1 MDIFLARQPILD
13 KHGKII
19 SYEILFRNSS
29 TGNTYKFNDG
39 DEATIKVM
47 QNILINIGMEK
58 IVGHKKAFI
67 NFTENILKSDLYS
80 LIPSENVV
88 IELLEDIVPSEDVIN
103 ACKILKKNGFTIA
116 LDDFV
121 FNDSY
126 TELVKLADIIK
137 VDFLL
142 TKGQERKRV
151 LDTARNIN
159 PDLKFL
165 AEKVETLDEFNE
177 ALSLGYSYFQG
188 YYFSKPQI
196 VKGKKIEGNKLIYL
210 KLIKELSSKKFSL
223 ENIQNLIKKDVSM
236 SYEILKL
243 INSAKYYF
251 KNKIK
256 SINHAVSLLGENEI
270 KKWLYFICMKPICS
284 NRPQIVML
292 ESLLR
297 AEFLEKLAK
306 KTTLSKNSSN
316 FYLMG
321 IMSLMDVI
329 LQMPLVKVLDELMI
343 SRDIKYAL
351 TGRESNYYSKMLDIV
366 ISFRTGNWDKSMLMA
381 SSYFNLNC
389 RDLQNCYMES
399 IRWVDEVTL

>member
-13 KHGKII
+13 KYGKII
-19 SYEILFRNSS
+19 SYEILFRNSG

-88 IELLEDIVPSEDVIN
+88 IELLEDIVPSENVVN
-103 ACKILKKNGFTIA
+103 SCRILKKSGFTIA

-142 TKGQERKRV
+142 TKGQERKGV

-329 LQMPLVKVLDELMI
+329 LQMPLIKVLDELMI
-343 SRDIKYAL
+343 FHSYQFACFHIY
-351 TGRESNYYSKMLDIV
+351 TTSHNYYISSRGDILYKFPYV
-366 ISFRTGNWDKSMLMA
+366 IYIIWNRKI
-381 SSYFNLNC
+381 SS
-389 RDLQNCYMES
+389 RIGCYKFIS
-399 IRWVDEVTL
+399 IRRFFILNYQL

>member
-1 MDIFLARQPILD
+1 
-13 KHGKII
+13 
-19 SYEILFRNSS
+19 
-29 TGNTYKFNDG
+29 
-39 DEATIKVM
+39 
-47 QNILINIGMEK
+47 
-58 IVGHKKAFI
+58 
-67 NFTENILKSDLYS
+67 
-80 LIPSENVV
+80 
-88 IELLEDIVPSEDVIN
+88 
-103 ACKILKKNGFTIA
+103 
-116 LDDFV
+116 
-121 FNDSY
+121 
-126 TELVKLADIIK
+126 
-137 VDFLL
+137 
-142 TKGQERKRV
+142 
-151 LDTARNIN
+151 
-159 PDLKFL
+159 
-165 AEKVETLDEFNE
+165 
-177 ALSLGYSYFQG
+177 
-188 YYFSKPQI
+188 
-196 VKGKKIEGNKLIYL
+196 
-210 KLIKELSSKKFSL
+210 
-223 ENIQNLIKKDVSM
+223 M

-306 KTTLSKNSSN
+306 KTALSKNSSN

-329 LQMPLVKVLDELMI
+329 LQMPLIKVLDELMI
-343 SRDIKYAL
+343 SKDIKYAL